1 MSEFQSQEAP
11 SQENHENEMKDE
23 IILNA
28 DINKPEINLDI
39 DSKNLKKGHEI
50 VSEEENKTYLLA
62 FSSNGDKVKILLSE
76 QDTFPAKIYE
86 LVLSTNDLIA
96 KCELLSNFSSA
107 KEISEELNKS
117 NANLN
122 FSIKKKDDT
131 TITLIINYSEESNQN
146 KSNEIDLNENIIDS
160 REMFRQLF
168 EKYNSIKQ
176 EQEEDITQFMNR
188 IKKIEE
194 ILAAQTKPQEQEIE
208 GGENQVEQMEEKDG
222 EEQERKED
230 SLMKEEKKENQENQE
245 SINENQEVK
254 NEQKE
259 ADKEEVKKPNKKAP
273 NTQKGKNAKKGNV
286 DKNKEKGKLNG
297 KKKNKK

>member
-39 DSKNLKKGHEI
+39 DPKILKKGHEI
-50 VSEEENKTYLLA
+50 VSEEENKTYFLE
-62 FSSNGDKVKILLSE
+62 FSTNGDKVKILLSE

-96 KCELLSNFSSA
+96 KYELLSNFSSA

-117 NANLN
+117 NTNLN
-122 FSIKKKDDT
+122 FSIKKKNDT
-131 TITLIINYSEESNQN
+131 AITLIINNSKEGNQN
-146 KSNEIDLNENIIDS
+146 KSYEIDLNKNIIDS

-168 EKYNSIKQ
+168 EKYNSIKR

-208 GGENQVEQMEEKDG
+208 GGENQVEQAEEKNG

-230 SLMKEEKKENQENQE
+230 SLMKEEKKVNQENQE
-245 SINENQEVK
+245 SINENQELK
-254 NEQKE
+254 NEKKE
-259 ADKEEVKKPNKKAP
+259 VKKEEVKKPNKKAP
-273 NTQKGKNAKKGNV
+273 NTQKGKNVKKGNI